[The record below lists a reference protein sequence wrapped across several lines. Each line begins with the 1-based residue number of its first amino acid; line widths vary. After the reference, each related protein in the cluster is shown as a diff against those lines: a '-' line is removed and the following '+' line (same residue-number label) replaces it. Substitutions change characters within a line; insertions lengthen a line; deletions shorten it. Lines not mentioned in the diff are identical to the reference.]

1 MDAEIEGRKSM
12 SKVVVITGSPRKD
25 GNSDLLA
32 EAFIDAAKAKGHT
45 VERFDAGRMKIQ
57 GCHACNT
64 CYKTGK
70 PCTFDDDFNQIAP
83 AVLEAHAVVFAMP
96 TYWFSVPSN
105 IKAVLDRLYCFLPS
119 GKMQEASGK
128 KAALIAC
135 CGDADVSI
143 MDAIKITFEKSF
155 ALMSWEMVG
164 EVLVDGVMNPGDVK
178 NTDGL
183 SRAASLAER
192 I

>member
-1 MDAEIEGRKSM
+1 MKN
-12 SKVVVITGSPRKD
+12 VVVITGSPRKG

-32 EAFIDAAKAKGHT
+32 EAFIKATEEKGHS
-45 VERFDAGRMKIQ
+45 VQRFDAGRMKIG

-70 PCTFDDDFNQIAP
+70 PCTFDDDFNKIAP
-83 AVLEAHAVVFAMP
+83 AVLEADAVIFAMP

-105 IKAVLDRLYCFLPS
+105 IKGVLDRLYCFLPG
-119 GKMQEASGK
+119 GKMEQASGK

-155 ALMSWEMVG
+155 DLMNWENIG

-178 NTDGL
+178 NTDGCA
-183 SRAASLAER
+183 RTAALADL

>member
-1 MDAEIEGRKSM
+1 M
-12 SKVVVITGSPRKD
+12 SKVVVITGSPRVG

-32 EAFIDAAKAKGHT
+32 EAFITAALEKGHT
-45 VERFDAGRMKIQ
+45 VERFDAGRMSIQ

-70 PCTFDDDFNQIAP
+70 PCTFDDDYNQIAL
-83 AVLEAHAVVFAMP
+83 AVLEADVVVFAMP

-119 GKMQEASGK
+119 GKMQEVSGK

-135 CGDADVSI
+135 CADAGLEI
-143 MDAIKITFEKSF
+143 MEAIKITFEKSF
-155 ALMSWEMVG
+155 VLMSWELIG

-178 NTDGL
+178 HTDGL
-183 SRAASLAER
+183 SRAAEIADR